1 MIFGFFGK
9 MESPIL
15 PTFSSAGKPESLV
28 EIFCQDSPPSLD
40 LKIPDEAPLSTNF
53 HALRSLYQ
61 SVA

>member
-1 MIFGFFGK
+1 

-15 PTFSSAGKPESLV
+15 PTFSSAGNPESLV
-28 EIFCQDSPPSLD
+28 EIFFQDSPPSLD